1 MWLNEGWAHY
11 CEFLFT
17 EALSGYSS
25 YLSAVRTNHE
35 TNLHF
40 LNVKEGGYLT
50 LSNIPFAYTYG
61 DHVYNKGA
69 DVAHTMRGYMGDSLF
84 FYSLKTYLSLHHYTD
99 VSSADFRD
107 ALTSASGINMND
119 FFNDWVFNPGWP
131 HFSIDSTVPTQSG
144 NNYNVTV
151 YVKQK
156 LTGAP
161 NYFTNVPLEVTFKA
175 TDFTEQTQHFV
186 MSGANASF
194 NFTVPFNPAFIA
206 INMGE
211 KISHAVAPDY
221 KIIKA
226 TGNAN
231 FVNAKMLIN
240 VQSISD
246 SAFIRVEH
254 NYTAPDGFKGFGHP
268 YRLSPNHYW
277 KVDGILPTTFQAKAT
292 LNYDGRTTSF
302 SGNLWLDNDLINTF
316 EDSLVLMYRRNAADD
331 WKLYPTYVK
340 NMQGNNDKRGV
351 ITIDTLLLGEY
362 VFAMKDPT
370 MGIQNKP
377 VVNQT
382 QEIMVFPNPA
392 KDLLTIDLNASMIK
406 IPDNAILIITDTSG
420 KINYK
425 EKLNPLQKIVNIG
438 TSALSSGLYFIA
450 INVKDAVIAKSK
462 FVVAH

>member
-1 MWLNEGWAHY
+1 
-11 CEFLFT
+11 
-17 EALSGYSS
+17 
-25 YLSAVRTNHE
+25 
-35 TNLHF
+35 
-40 LNVKEGGYLT
+40 
-50 LSNIPFAYTYG
+50 
-61 DHVYNKGA
+61 
-69 DVAHTMRGYMGDSLF
+69 
-84 FYSLKTYLSLHHYTD
+84 
-99 VSSADFRD
+99 
-107 ALTSASGINMND
+107 
-119 FFNDWVFNPGWP
+119 
-131 HFSIDSTVPTQSG
+131 
-144 NNYNVTV
+144 
-151 YVKQK
+151 
-156 LTGAP
+156 
-161 NYFTNVPLEVTFKA
+161 
-175 TDFTEQTQHFV
+175 
-186 MSGANASF
+186 
-194 NFTVPFNPAFIA
+194 
-206 INMGE
+206 
-211 KISHAVAPDY
+211 
-221 KIIKA
+221 
-226 TGNAN
+226 
-231 FVNAKMLIN
+231 
-240 VQSISD
+240 
-246 SAFIRVEH
+246 
-254 NYTAPDGFKGFGHP
+254 
-268 YRLSPNHYW
+268 
-277 KVDGILPTTFQAKAT
+277 VDGILPTTFQAKAT

-340 NMQGNNDKRGV
+340 NMQGNNNDKRGV